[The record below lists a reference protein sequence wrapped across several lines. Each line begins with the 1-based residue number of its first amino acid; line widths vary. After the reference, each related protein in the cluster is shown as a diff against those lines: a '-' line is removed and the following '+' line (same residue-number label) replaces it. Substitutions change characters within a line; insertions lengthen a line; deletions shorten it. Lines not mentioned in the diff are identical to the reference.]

1 MKKWSIWQKIE
12 FVFMVIIFTPIL
24 LIIGYAMAIV
34 DVKNRT
40 IKNLER
46 RINVNGR

>member
-1 MKKWSIWQKIE
+1 MKNWNTWQKIQ
-12 FVFMVIIFTPIL
+12 FILLIIVFTPLL

-34 DVKNRT
+34 EVKNRT

-46 RINVNGR
+46 RVIVNGR